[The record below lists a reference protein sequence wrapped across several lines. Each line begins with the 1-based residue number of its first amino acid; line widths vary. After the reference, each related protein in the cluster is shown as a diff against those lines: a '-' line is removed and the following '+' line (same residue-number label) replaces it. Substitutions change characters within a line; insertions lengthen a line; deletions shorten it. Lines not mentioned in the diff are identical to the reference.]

1 MTRPDTG
8 QLNTWHCHLFS
19 QSLLIL
25 EQRPPRHL
33 WHLSASDETYSLKK
47 ILGSGFPKLW
57 LCNNWVIGQKKA
69 EALVTTSSQ
78 FLRACSTTKV
88 IWTYLCH
95 LCVVGLLFNTC
106 GDWDESCIS
115 YCRLAF
121 YMSHK
126 HIITLSFCFDGVAVD
141 CRIDAVWKQQLMNIT
156 PWFSDLSDKS
166 EWGGLAGGWGLLLTP
181 HLDFCSMWKSGDC
194 AKLWPA
200 LDRQL

>member
-1 MTRPDTG
+1 MRKHDQTRHRTA
-8 QLNTWHCHLFS
+8 QYVTLSLI
-19 QSLLIL
+19 QSVTFDFGTETTQTLVTLVS
-25 EQRPPRHL
+25 L
-33 WHLSASDETYSLKK
+33 WWNIFIKK

-106 GDWDESCIS
+106 GDWDESCKS

-166 EWGGLAGGWGLLLTP
+166 E
-181 HLDFCSMWKSGDC
+181 
-194 AKLWPA
+194 
-200 LDRQL
+200 